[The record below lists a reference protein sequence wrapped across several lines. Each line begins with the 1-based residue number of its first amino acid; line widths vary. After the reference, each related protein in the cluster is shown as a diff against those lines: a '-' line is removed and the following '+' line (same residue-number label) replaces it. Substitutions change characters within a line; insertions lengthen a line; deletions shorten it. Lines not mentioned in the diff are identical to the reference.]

1 MDLIKDGDFVVI
13 QRDNYM
19 KSNKLNAA
27 KNCLVSLGKDMQ
39 IEMTNVIGHRYGSA
53 FKLVPHETKRKLW
66 QVEHTDEVIS
76 FENLFMDGDSEMPSG
91 VDNRNLVDSNSKAQG
106 ITREQ
111 IEEMKK
117 DRMGGTEIVEQL
129 IENSAS
135 FHSKTKYSQAKFLK
149 KKSKKYFPYVVIKKP
164 SIRLLMLIN
173 YKNDPIKMMNLRIDT
188 LAQILN
194 SANIRSGGQ
203 YMVYET
209 GCQGMVIAS
218 ALERLGFLGKI
229 VHIYQTGSPQTQSIS
244 AMNFGTDKEK
254 LHEVL
259 MTINMYHLRS
269 LDQGKDITHMHSN
282 SSVETSNPESAATPT
297 TTLNSESKPEV
308 SSTEAPNQTN
318 LKTEATNETQ
328 NQTNSNPPFRQRQ
341 REESIKS
348 FELMKEA
355 KMDGLI
361 IACKQ
366 HPTNILLALVKYLA
380 FSRPFVVY
388 SPYKEPLMEAYQAIK
403 ESGKS
408 VMVTLNESW
417 LRNYQILPERSH
429 PEVLMSGGGG
439 YILSGIYVDN
449 TPVQDLEQ
457 NGCNSAKKPRQE

>member
-1 MDLIKDGDFVVI
+1 
-13 QRDNYM
+13 
-19 KSNKLNAA
+19 
-27 KNCLVSLGKDMQ
+27 
-39 IEMTNVIGHRYGSA
+39 
-53 FKLVPHETKRKLW
+53 
-66 QVEHTDEVIS
+66 
-76 FENLFMDGDSEMPSG
+76 
-91 VDNRNLVDSNSKAQG
+91 
-106 ITREQ
+106 
-111 IEEMKK
+111 
-117 DRMGGTEIVEQL
+117 
-129 IENSAS
+129 
-135 FHSKTKYSQAKFLK
+135 
-149 KKSKKYFPYVVIKKP
+149 
-164 SIRLLMLIN
+164 
-173 YKNDPIKMMNLRIDT
+173 
-188 LAQILN
+188 
-194 SANIRSGGQ
+194 
-203 YMVYET
+203 
-209 GCQGMVIAS
+209 
-218 ALERLGFLGKI
+218 
-229 VHIYQTGSPQTQSIS
+229 
-244 AMNFGTDKEK
+244 
-254 LHEVL
+254 L

-269 LDQGKDITHMHSN
+269 LEQGKDITHMHSN
-282 SSVETSNPESAATPT
+282 SSVETNNPESAPTPT
-297 TTLNSESKPEV
+297 TVNSESKPEA
-308 SSTEAPNQTN
+308 SSTETPNQTNLKPEASNETQNQTN
-318 LKTEATNETQ
+318 LKTEASNETQ

-348 FELMKEA
+348 FELMKKA
-355 KMDGLI
+355 KMDGLV